1 LDSVLAS
8 WEKAEN
14 AIKKARM
21 ERKRFFMEVSFGAV
35 IYGNTLFF
43 SIISRKVD
51 KPQRAWKAAEL
62 MKKYTEPGKKRDL
75 FLKPQ

>member
-1 LDSVLAS
+1 VLGS

-21 ERKRFFMEVSFGAV
+21 EKKRVFIEGSFGAV

-51 KPQRAWKAAEL
+51 KPQRAWKAVEL
-62 MKKYTEPGKKRDL
+62 VKK
-75 FLKPQ
+75 

>member
-1 LDSVLAS
+1 
-8 WEKAEN
+8 
-14 AIKKARM
+14 
-21 ERKRFFMEVSFGAV
+21 MEVSFGAV

-51 KPQRAWKAAEL
+51 KLQRAWKAVEL
-62 MKKYTEPGKKRDL
+62 VKKYTEPGKKRDL

>member
-1 LDSVLAS
+1 VLGS

-14 AIKKARM
+14 AIKKAEKSRD
-21 ERKRFFMEVSFGAV
+21 KFFIEGSFGAV

-51 KPQRAWKAAEL
+51 KLQRAWKAAEL
-62 MKKYTEPGKKRDL
+62 MKK
-75 FLKPQ
+75 